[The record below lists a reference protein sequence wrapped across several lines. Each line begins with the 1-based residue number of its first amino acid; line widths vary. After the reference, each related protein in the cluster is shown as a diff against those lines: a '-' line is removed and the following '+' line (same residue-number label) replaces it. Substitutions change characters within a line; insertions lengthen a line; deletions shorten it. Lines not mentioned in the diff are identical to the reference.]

1 MKNTSMDKWINSKK
15 NVYNENYV
23 FYVKESQIDE
33 AVKMAFDENIQLPQ
47 IQEILK
53 VLSTQ

>member
-47 IQEILK
+47 IQEILR